1 MKTIFCIIF
10 LFGLLN
16 NIFSQKNEHFYL
28 KGKTELYTSVS
39 FINNAVTN
47 NDYSIQIQPSYFLFE
62 NFSFGSRL
70 NFNSIKYV
78 DISVIVEASI
88 PILSNKI
95 MPYILI
101 GYGYNFHVQD
111 VNLHSNFN
119 LMDYRLSK
127 LFTIGSGIKIP
138 VYSNFYL
145 RFELCYTDRPDNK
158 YESAKSNIL
167 SLVNPEKSSDIFNQ
181 DYNYSI
187 GLSLFL

>member
-1 MKTIFCIIF
+1 MKIILSLMF
-10 LFGLLN
+10 LFGHLN
-16 NIFSQKNEHFYL
+16 NIFSQDNEHFYL

-39 FINNAVTN
+39 FINDG
-47 NDYSIQIQPSYFLFE
+47 DYSLQIQPSYFLFE
-62 NFSFGSRL
+62 NISFGSRL

-78 DISVIVEASI
+78 DISVIAEASI
-88 PILSNKI
+88 PILLNKI
-95 MPYILI
+95 MPYIQI
-101 GYGYNFHVQD
+101 GYGYNFYVQD

-138 VYSNFYL
+138 VYSNFYI

-167 SLVNPEKSSDIFNQ
+167 SLVNPEKSSHIFNQ